1 MLFRSGKTDGFI
13 LNPIGYYVD
22 YTPAPIMCM
31 EPTIAMGYEKQL
43 AEAVY
48 HFVCAAEQSI
58 QGSKRGQERKE
69 QVLAWV
75 HEIIPVPLRIFV
87 TRDMIENLI
96 EAGVDRMKEELARRA
111 DITIETDS
119 NAGAGGAEVDGD
131 ETR

>member
-1 MLFRSGKTDGFI
+1 
-13 LNPIGYYVD
+13 
-22 YTPAPIMCM
+22 M
-31 EPTIAMGYEKQL
+31 EFLQSLTAGQVVWAVIFAAAAVVAAIAMVRMGYEKQL

-111 DITIETDS
+111 DITTETDS
-119 NAGAGGAEVDGD
+119 NAGAGGAEVADS

>member
-1 MLFRSGKTDGFI
+1 MEFI
-13 LNPIGYYVD
+13 QSLTAGQVVWAAIFAV
-22 YTPAPIMCM
+22 AAVVAA
-31 EPTIAMGYEKQL
+31 IAMVRMGYEKQL

-48 HFVCAAEQSI
+48 RFVCAAEQSI

-131 ETR
+131 ETQ

>member
-1 MLFRSGKTDGFI
+1 
-13 LNPIGYYVD
+13 
-22 YTPAPIMCM
+22 M
-31 EPTIAMGYEKQL
+31 EFLQSLTAGQVVWAAIFAAAAVVAAIAMVRMGYEKQL

>member
-1 MLFRSGKTDGFI
+1 
-13 LNPIGYYVD
+13 
-22 YTPAPIMCM
+22 M
-31 EPTIAMGYEKQL
+31 EFLQSLTAGQVVWAAIFAAAAVVAAIAMVRMGYEKQL

-48 HFVCAAEQSI
+48 RFVCAAEQSI